1 MIRILRFAAVSA
13 IALVLLSVPFYIS
26 SAGTGTNSVSVIVEF
41 KGDPAA
47 VYAAK
52 AKKSGSA
59 LSDTQIRA
67 YRDQL
72 TLTQNQFLTALQN
85 KGINFQLQT
94 INVKDTNGQV
104 AGSVPLRYTLVYNG
118 VTLTVPEA
126 AVSTIQAM
134 SQVKKVHSNAV
145 LHPDLVKSVDYIGAT
160 KVYGK
165 NPNDFTQFAI
175 NADGDE
181 GQGIYIAVI
190 DTGIDWTHPMFG
202 GDPTPP
208 RLGVAPVSAS
218 VPTNQ
223 KVVYSLPLADIVTD
237 GFGHGTHV
245 ASEAAGY
252 LANAPGPD
260 GIPGTADDI
269 PIHGVAPQA
278 KLMSYKVCSDALST
292 VSESGVSLG
301 GCLSSN
307 IIMAIEDSV
316 SPQTV
321 DLQPKPVANVINMSL
336 GGGGGPD
343 EPSAVAADN
352 ATLTGASVVAAAGN
366 SGPGEGTI
374 GSPGAGRRV
383 ISPAANSDP
392 ASHANWS
399 VEVLAPNSFSQSSTG
414 AVTPANT
421 FSTQQGFARLKL
433 YPQAGTPAPP
443 DSSFA
448 QYYALVDN
456 PTVVWPS
463 SVSGRIALINNS
475 GVASGTFFDI
485 CTQAVN
491 AGAVGMILNSTVT
504 NPTAVRCS
512 IPAANILP
520 EDAQVLINGMTSD
533 GSAPAN
539 GALSQFPVRMNPNFD
554 IPFVGDTAIFSSRGP
569 VQGYGQVKP
578 DISAPG
584 VNILAAVPPASA
596 IAALSGGTNGVNY
609 AAISGTSMATPHTTG
624 SVALI
629 RQAHPDWTPDT
640 IRTILINTATNMRDL
655 NRAPKADGLG
665 ANSVNEQGG
674 GLIDVAHAI
683 NAKAMMG
690 VAGDGVAKPSI
701 LGSHSFGEVPVTNNR
716 STTTQSVTVTIQ
728 DISGQGGTYNLAVA
742 NNRDLQQNGIS
753 VATSPSSVTVPA
765 GGTATYTVNVTFDGN
780 VIRDPNVA
788 DVIVSGN
795 TVSYVQRPL
804 ELQWYVTAQRADGGE
819 SLRMPFYYKPAPSVP
834 SAANITNVAT
844 SNSGTILAGDNDT
857 QTVAGVTY
865 QDFPVQAD
873 ATTLALSA
881 DLDFFQVVN
890 GTFADLD
897 LYLLDPDGNV
907 VAKSTAPGG
916 PEHVDYSVTRTG
928 TYTWR
933 VTGSL
938 NAATDF
944 TLNTI
949 KTSTTAI
956 PPALQQ
962 VAGDYTDASGN
973 HVDFDGSFNL
983 QWQPAGGEQGFEIEQ
998 STDNQ
1003 NWQVVGSVAG
1013 NTNSFAVSGLAD
1025 ATTYYFRVRAI
1036 YPGQIG
1042 KYVTPPSNVI
1052 SVLINQ
1058 RNIVDITN
1066 QAKTAISNVSLA
1078 GGVFQLDLNMTNQ
1091 SGNTYLPVVA
1101 FNVVG
1106 VHSTSNTVK
1115 VINADNNGDGM
1126 STASAALFDY
1136 SHQLGDEIFS
1146 PAETTGNRT
1155 LKFQDSAS
1163 EMFTFDAV
1171 ITAYT
1176 GTSGS
1181 SSSSSSASTQT
1192 GSSSTSGGL
1201 TSPLSQIKAV
1211 MRFTVNP
1218 LTKSVTAQIV
1228 SLKL

>member
-1 MIRILRFAAVSA
+1 MIRILRFVAVSA
-13 IALVLLSVPFYIS
+13 IAFILLSVPFYIS
-26 SAGTGTNSVSVIVEF
+26 SAGTNTNTVSVIVEF

-47 VYAAK
+47 IYAAK
-52 AKKSGSA
+52 AKQGGAA
-59 LSDTQIRA
+59 LSDDQIRA
-67 YRDQL
+67 YRSQL
-72 TLTQNQFLTALQN
+72 TTTQNQFLDALRS
-85 KGINFQLQT
+85 KGINFELQT
-94 INVKDTNGQV
+94 INVKDTNGNV

-134 SQVKKVHSNAV
+134 PQVKKVHSNGV
-145 LHPDLVKSVDYIGAT
+145 LHPDLVKSVDYIRAT

-175 NADGDE
+175 NPDGDE

-260 GIPGTADDI
+260 GVPGTADDI

-278 KLMSYKVCSDALST
+278 KLMSYKVCSDTLST
-292 VSESGVSLG
+292 VSEVVAVG
-301 GCLSSN
+301 GCFSSN
-307 IIMAIEDSV
+307 IIMALEDAV

-336 GGGGGPD
+336 GGAGGPD
-343 EPSAVAADN
+343 EPTTVAADN
-352 ATLTGASVVAAAGN
+352 ATLMGASVVAAAGN
-366 SGPGEGTI
+366 SGPGEGTV

-399 VEVLAPNSFSQSSTG
+399 AEVLAPNSFSQSRTG

-456 PTVVWPS
+456 PLVAWPS
-463 SVSGRIALINNS
+463 SVSGRIALIKDS
-475 GVASGTFFDI
+475 GVVSATFFDI

-491 AGAVGMILNSTVT
+491 AGAVGVLLDSTTT

-512 IPAANILP
+512 IPAANIMP

-539 GALSQFPVRMNPNFD
+539 GALSQFPVRMNPDFD

-578 DISAPG
+578 DVSAPG
-584 VNILAAVPPASA
+584 VNILGAVPPASA
-596 IAALSGGTNGVNY
+596 ISVLFGFSNGVNY
-609 AAISGTSMATPHTTG
+609 AAISGTSMATPHTSG
-624 SVALI
+624 AVALI
-629 RQAHPDWTPDT
+629 RQAHPDWTPDV
-640 IRTILINTATNMRDL
+640 IRTVLINTATNMRDL
-655 NRAPKADGLG
+655 NRTPKADGLT

-674 GLIDVAHAI
+674 GLIDVAHAV
-683 NAKAMMG
+683 NAKAIMG
-690 VAGDGVAKPSI
+690 VAGDGIAKPSI
-701 LGSHSFGEVPVTNNR
+701 LGSHSFGEVHVANNR

-753 VATSPSSVTVPA
+753 VAVSQTAVTVPA
-765 GGTATYTVNVTFDGN
+765 GGITSFNVNVTFDGN
-780 VIRDPNVA
+780 TIRDPNVA
-788 DVIVSGN
+788 DAIVSGN
-795 TVSYVQRPL
+795 TVSYVTRPL
-804 ELQWYVTAQRADGGE
+804 ELQWYVTAQRTDGSE
-819 SLRMPFYYKPAPSVP
+819 SLRMPFYYKPATSVP
-834 SAANITNVAT
+834 SSANIASKTT
-844 SNSGTILAGDNDT
+844 PYTGTILAGDNDL
-857 QTVAGVTY
+857 QTSAGVTY
-865 QDFPVQAD
+865 QDYPVQAD
-873 ATTLALSA
+873 ATTINLSA

-897 LYLLDPDGNV
+897 LFLLDPDGNV

-916 PEHVDYSVTRTG
+916 PEHVSYSVARSG

-933 VTGSL
+933 VAGSL

-944 TLNTI
+944 TLTTV

-962 VAGDYTDASGN
+962 VAGDYVDASGN
-973 HVDFDGSFNL
+973 HIDFDGQFNL
-983 QWQPAGGEQGFEIEQ
+983 QWQPSGGEQGFEVEQ

-1003 NWQVVGSVAG
+1003 NWQVIADVSG
-1013 NTNSFAVSGLAD
+1013 NTNSLAVSNLAD
-1025 ATTYYFRVRAI
+1025 GKTYYFRVRAI

-1042 KYVTPPSNVI
+1042 LYVTPPSNVT

-1058 RNIVDITN
+1058 RTLADITS
-1066 QAKTAISNVSLA
+1066 QVKTAVSNVSLA

-1091 SGNTYLPVVA
+1091 SGNTYLPLVSL
-1101 FNVVG
+1101 NVVG
-1106 VHSTSNTVK
+1106 VHSTSNTVR
-1115 VINADNNGDGM
+1115 VANADNGGDGL
-1126 STASAALFDY
+1126 STSTAALFDY

-1146 PAETTGNRT
+1146 PGETTGNRT

-1163 EMFTFDAV
+1163 EMFTFDV
-1171 ITAYT
+1171 DITAYQ

-1181 SSSSSSASTQT
+1181 ASSSSSASAQT
-1192 GSSSTSGGL
+1192 GASGAGGGL
-1201 TSPLSQIKAV
+1201 TSTLSQINTV

-1218 LTKSVTAQIV
+1218 LTKSVTAQLV